1 MKYYFECDCNM
12 NEHMFCVTSE
22 DSEDQFPPE
31 LYFHFQMSQY
41 RGVLSRIW
49 TGIKYVFGYK
59 SKYGHWDTISIS
71 KDNLERLLILLH
83 QHRVKLEKFAQGK
96 STYDRTAN

>member
-1 MKYYFECDCNM
+1 
-12 NEHMFCVTSE
+12 MFCVTSE

-49 TGIKYVFGYK
+49 TAIKYVLGHK
-59 SKYGHWDTISIS
+59 SKYGHWDTINVSPDS
-71 KDNLERLLILLH
+71 LERLSIVLH

-96 STYDRTAN
+96 KNT